1 MPKPQSAKKFSTVG
15 VGTAPTKERR
25 RQNGGVIKEIA
36 KDNANGKI
44 IRRYRAACE
53 CPLDA
58 YLSADLITKAEHRVG
73 IGFRRAYYGAVISRP
88 TDSRPVSNEEAA
100 KEPTM
105 YENALDKAYS
115 ILPSDEMTAVIS
127 VCGFSEHTWNPQA
140 YEKMRKGLGHLAVQ
154 WNLAAFETCGH

>member
-1 MPKPQSAKKFSTVG
+1 MPKPQSEKKLSTMR

-25 RQNGGVIKEIA
+25 RQNGGVIKEIIKNTA
-36 KDNANGKI
+36 SGKL
-44 IRRYRAACE
+44 IRRYRAVYE

-58 YLSADLITKAEHRVG
+58 YLSADLISKAEHCAG

-88 TDSRPVSNEEAA
+88 TDSRPVSAEEAA

-105 YENALDKAYS
+105 YEKALGQVYS
-115 ILPSDEMTAVIS
+115 ILPSDEMSAVIN
-127 VCGFSEHTWNPQA
+127 VCGFSEHSWNPQA

-154 WNLAAFETCGH
+154 WNMAAFETCGH